1 MDMQVGGRESLGHTK
16 VYQNN
21 YLRTKRQKD
30 LVYTEV
36 GYLLKYFSD
45 KTLKHPSF
53 FYYIQLDNEEQIT
66 NILQADAKMII
77 DYGQLGDV
85 VSFDTTYKVDKKI
98 NHSQF
103 LLYLIIIDWQLY
115 SMYDEIADS
124 FMWLFDIFLKA
135 MSWKS
140 LKMIFIDQDVAMT
153 KVISH
158 VSEPHVSC
166 MTHNAKCLEPCKQCF

>member
-1 MDMQVGGRESLGHTK
+1 MQVGGRESLGHTK
-16 VYQNN
+16 VDQNN
-21 YLRTKRQKD
+21 YLRTNRQKD

-103 LLYLIIIDWQLY
+103 LLYLIIID
-115 SMYDEIADS
+115 
-124 FMWLFDIFLKA
+124 
-135 MSWKS
+135 
-140 LKMIFIDQDVAMT
+140 
-153 KVISH
+153 
-158 VSEPHVSC
+158 
-166 MTHNAKCLEPCKQCF
+166 